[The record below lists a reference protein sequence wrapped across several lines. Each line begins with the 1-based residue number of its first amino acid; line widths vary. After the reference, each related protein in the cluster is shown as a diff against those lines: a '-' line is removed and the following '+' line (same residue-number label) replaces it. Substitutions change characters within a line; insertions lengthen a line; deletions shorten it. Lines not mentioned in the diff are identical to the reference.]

1 MNRGEATS
9 SGIMSSV
16 NMLDRWKTSS
26 IYASATYENTNI
38 VEGPHNIE
46 SGNNLTN
53 HTAEGVLPN
62 ATIIAANSTASCEP
76 PESYSTAFGYNTS
89 LCNTT
94 ISSKPSVSSLKNG
107 VELDSVSRTFLLAL
121 LALCVVFNLL

>member
-1 MNRGEATS
+1 
-9 SGIMSSV
+9 
-16 NMLDRWKTSS
+16 MLDGWKTSS

-38 VEGPHNIE
+38 AEGPHSIE

-53 HTAEGVLPN
+53 YTTEGVLPN
-62 ATIIAANSTASCEP
+62 ATIIAANSTAPLCEP
-76 PESYSTAFGYNTS
+76 PESYSTVTGYNTS

-107 VELDSVSRTFLLAL
+107 VELDSVSRTFLMAF